1 VKAIRI
7 HSYGNSGEL
16 KLEEVPNP
24 SVRGNEALV
33 RVRAAGVN
41 PFDWKFREGYFKDW
55 IPATFPLTLGVDFAG
70 DIAQAGKDARD
81 FKVGDKV
88 FGFASGSY
96 SEFAT
101 VPEKDLVRMPK
112 TVDYETAA
120 SLPTPGV
127 TAYQLVLNVV
137 RATKGLR
144 VLIHGAAGSVGSLA
158 VQFARMQGAR
168 VFATASGR
176 DAEYLKG
183 LGADQVIDYRSE
195 RFDEKLK
202 DLDAVIDLVGGETLA
217 RSYAV
222 VKPGGIL
229 VSAAGAPDPGE
240 AEKLHFRAQNFV
252 AQRDPS
258 HLAHVATLVDQGVIK
273 LRVGRVMPLAEARQ
287 AHDLSQKGSSGGKIV
302 LQVA

>member
-16 KLEEVPNP
+16 KLEDVPSP
-24 SVRGNEALV
+24 SVRSNEALV

-41 PFDWKFREGYFKDW
+41 PFDWKLREGHFKDRM
-55 IPATFPLTLGVDFAG
+55 PAIFPLTLGVDFAG
-70 DIAQAGKDARD
+70 DIAQVGKDVRD
-81 FKVGDKV
+81 FKVGDKI
-88 FGFASGSY
+88 FGFASGTY

-101 VPEKDLVRMPK
+101 VLEKDLVRMPK
-112 TVDYETAA
+112 KADYETAA

-137 RATKGLR
+137 RATKGLQ

-158 VQFARMQGAR
+158 VQLARMQGAR

-183 LGADQVIDYRSE
+183 LGAYQVIDYRSE
-195 RFDEKLK
+195 RFDGKVK
-202 DLDAVIDLVGGETLA
+202 DLDAVIDLVGGETLV

-222 VKPGGIL
+222 LKPGGIL

-240 AEKLHFRAQNFV
+240 AERRHIRAQSFV
-252 AQRDPS
+252 AQRDAS
-258 HLAHVATLVDQGVIK
+258 HLAHLATLVDQGVIQ
-273 LRVGRVMPLAEARQ
+273 LRVGRVLPLEEARQ